1 VDPQGERDRDQA
13 HPSRPPSGGR
23 RGGYRGLDRGRS
35 ARDARAHE
43 SAEAAGGPHPV
54 HAGARNA
61 LRRALEE
68 STTLGDQLVRPGD
81 MLLGLLRGD
90 GDDGA
95 VKMLQEQGV
104 DLDWLRK
111 RVTELLKGDSSSQT
125 PI

>member
-1 VDPQGERDRDQA
+1 
-13 HPSRPPSGGR
+13 
-23 RGGYRGLDRGRS
+23 
-35 ARDARAHE
+35 
-43 SAEAAGGPHPV
+43 
-54 HAGARNA
+54 
-61 LRRALEE
+61 
-68 STTLGDQLVRPGD
+68 